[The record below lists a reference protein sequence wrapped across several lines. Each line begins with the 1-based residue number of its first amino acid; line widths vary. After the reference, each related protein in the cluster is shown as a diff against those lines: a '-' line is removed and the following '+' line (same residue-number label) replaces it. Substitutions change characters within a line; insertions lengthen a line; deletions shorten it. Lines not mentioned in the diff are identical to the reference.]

1 MNLQAIIVTNG
12 IGCAVL
18 IMLLVSSRLVRQ
30 RKNSADKLFTAII
43 LLTAE
48 ACVTETLTFILDGKQ
63 FSGAKTVDFALNS
76 LLYLTNITTSFLWLE
91 YTDLRLYRKEERLR
105 RSFPVRI
112 VLVVIGII
120 GLLVNL
126 KYEFIF
132 SIDDSLYYHR
142 GPAAYAYYGITLI
155 YLASSVLLR
164 RRYYA
169 EYGKIKFFPMFIFL
183 IPIIIGTVLQCVF
196 YGVSVV
202 WCSVAIGLVGIYMS
216 LQNELSYIDALTGL
230 YNRNYLNMILSDV
243 YRRNIPSAGIMI
255 DLDYFKSIND
265 TFGHNTGDV
274 ALMEAASVIRSAAPE
289 HSITVRYAGDEFIV
303 LIRGGG
309 RQQAEQTIESI
320 KLGAGIF
327 NRTSGHKY
335 EISFS
340 TGIGV
345 FNGNDETTE
354 AFLHRMD
361 QDMYEEKKAKHER
374 RDAEERSKLARI
386 ARGQI

>member
-12 IGCAVL
+12 IGCAIL
-18 IMLLVSSRLVRQ
+18 IMLLVSSKLVRQ

-63 FSGAKTVDFALNS
+63 FSGAKTTDLALNS
-76 LLYLTNITTSFLWLE
+76 LLYLTNIITSFLWLE
-91 YTDLRLYRKEERLR
+91 YTDLRLYRKEERIK
-105 RSFPVRI
+105 RSLPWRI
-112 VLVVIGII
+112 VLVVIGLI
-120 GLLVNL
+120 GLIANL

-132 SIDDSLYYHR
+132 SIDENMVYHR
-142 GPAAYAYYGITLI
+142 EPAGYAYYVITFI
-155 YLASSVLLR
+155 YLAASVILR
-164 RRYYA
+164 RRYYS

-183 IPIIIGTVLQCVF
+183 VPVIIGAAVQCMF
-196 YGVSVV
+196 YGVSLV
-202 WCSVAIGLVGIYMS
+202 WCSVAIGLMGIYMS

-243 YRRNIPSAGIMI
+243 YRRNIPSSGIMI

-265 TFGHNTGDV
+265 TYGHNTGDV
-274 ALMEAASVIRSAAPE
+274 ALIEAASIIRSAAPE

-309 RQQAEQTIESI
+309 KQQAEQTIEKI
-320 KLGAGIF
+320 YRGAGIF
-327 NRTSGHKY
+327 NRTGGHKY
-335 EISFS
+335 ELSFS

-345 FNGNDETTE
+345 YNGNDETTE

-374 RDAEERSKLARI
+374 REAEERAMMARI
-386 ARGQI
+386 AGNQ